1 MGGGNFDERRRQ
13 EMAADYNAYDMMYTM
28 IGTGVMTVYMVMILA
43 ITVLTI
49 IARWKI
55 YTKAGKPGWGS
66 LIPFYTNYCLF
77 EIAWGNGWLFL
88 LGFVPCVNIV
98 VTIMVQF
105 KLAKAF
111 AKGTGFGFGLLFL
124 NTIFTLI
131 LGFGDARYV
140 GPQEA

>member
-1 MGGGNFDERRRQ
+1 
-13 EMAADYNAYDMMYTM
+13 MAADYNSYDMLYAL
-28 IGTGVMTVYMVMILA
+28 IGTGVMTVYMIIALA

-66 LIPFYTNYCLF
+66 LIPFYTNYCLY

-88 LGFVPCVNIV
+88 LGFVPCVNV
-98 VTIMVQF
+98 VVAIMVQF

-111 AKGTGFGFGLLFL
+111 GKGTGFGFGLLFL
-124 NTIFTLI
+124 NTIFILI
-131 LGFGDARYV
+131 LGFSDARYI

>member
-1 MGGGNFDERRRQ
+1 
-13 EMAADYNAYDMMYTM
+13 MAADYNAYDMMYTM

-111 AKGTGFGFGLLFL
+111 GKGTGFGFGLLFL